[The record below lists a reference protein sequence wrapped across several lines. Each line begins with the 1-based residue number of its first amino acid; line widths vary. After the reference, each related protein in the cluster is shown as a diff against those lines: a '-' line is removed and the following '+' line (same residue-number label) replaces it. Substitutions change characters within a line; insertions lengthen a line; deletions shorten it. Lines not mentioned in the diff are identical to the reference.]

1 MRAAPSA
8 APQKRAVPLGHEPRR
23 GDGRWRH
30 ALTPMSPMP
39 QAQIQIT
46 PLVDVLLVLLVM
58 GVMAWAASQASGPA
72 RAQASPASDA
82 SDAMRGLSLPLGGGV
97 DAAAPLKPRE
107 DPFRIGLGLQGRLSW
122 ADVPVTREI
131 LTRQLQEALAR
142 NPHAEVWLAV
152 DQAVPYADLLPWLE
166 WLQAQQVTRLT
177 LLHRANPA
185 APVTGKP

>member
-30 ALTPMSPMP
+30 ALTPMPPMP

-72 RAQASPASDA
+72 RAHASDA

-142 NPHAEVWLAV
+142 TPHAEVWLAV

-185 APVTGKP
+185 APVTGKL

>member
-1 MRAAPSA
+1 
-8 APQKRAVPLGHEPRR
+8 
-23 GDGRWRH
+23 
-30 ALTPMSPMP
+30 MP
-39 QAQIQIT
+39 QAQMQIT

-58 GVMAWAASQASGPA
+58 GVMGWAASQASGPA

-82 SDAMRGLSLPLGGGV
+82 MLGLSLPLGGGV
-97 DAAAPLKPRE
+97 DAAAPLQPRE
-107 DPFRIGLGLQGRLSW
+107 GHLRIGLGLQGRLSW
-122 ADVPVTREI
+122 AGVPVTREI

-142 NPHAEVWLAV
+142 APHAEVWLAV
-152 DQAVPYADLLPWLE
+152 DQAVPYADLLTWLE

>member
-30 ALTPMSPMP
+30 AMPPMP

-72 RAQASPASDA
+72 RAHASDA

-97 DAAAPLKPRE
+97 DATAPLKPRE
-107 DPFRIGLGLQGRLSW
+107 DPLRIGLGLQGRLSW

-142 NPHAEVWLAV
+142 TPHAEVWLAV